1 MISKQVADRATAKG
15 RFFRMKKRI
24 LSSLLAMTMAALSI
38 TACGGAAETAPAS
51 ADSAAQ
57 TQEAAPAA
65 EALAEAP
72 AESADAASSEEP
84 VNLKWA
90 LWDVSS
96 TVYYQPLIDAYTA
109 EHPNVTV
116 EMVDLGSTDYST
128 VLGTQLSGAGSDFD
142 VVTVKDVPGYV
153 SLVNKGVLEPLNDRI
168 AADGVDLSAYNG
180 VTDQVT
186 IDGNLYELPF
196 RSDIWVLYYNKDIF
210 DAAGV
215 DYPTNDM
222 TWDEYDKLA
231 RSVTDTTA
239 GSEIY
244 GAHYHTWRST
254 IQLDGIL
261 DGKNTIVDGAY
272 EFTKPYYEMVLN
284 QQKDGVCMDYA
295 TLKTQGLHY
304 SAAFAQGNVATMNMG
319 SWFIATLIQK
329 IKDGEYT
336 DCTNWGMVKYPHAEG
351 VEAGSTLSTITAL
364 AVPTSAPNKDAAWDF
379 VKFVSGEQGAEV
391 MASTGNIPAM
401 TNDKIVDLIASMDG
415 FPTDEAS
422 KEALVT
428 SHTYLEMPANDKSS
442 EIETVLNEQHDLIMN
457 EEVSVDDGIAA
468 MNEGVSAI
476 LAQ

>member
-1 MISKQVADRATAKG
+1 
-15 RFFRMKKRI
+15 MKKRI
-24 LSSLLAMTMAALSI
+24 LSSLLAMTMVVASI
-38 TACGGAAETAPAS
+38 TACG
-51 ADSAAQ
+51 SAAQ
-57 TQEAAPAA
+57 TEAPAADTQTQTEEKTEAPAA
-65 EALAEAP
+65 EAQTAEAP
-72 AESADAASSEEP
+72 AAEETASDEP

-109 EHPNVTV
+109 AHPNVSI

-142 VVTVKDVPGYV
+142 VVTIKDVPGYV
-153 SLVNKGVLEPLNDRI
+153 SLVNKGVLEPLNPMID
-168 AADGVDLSAYNG
+168 ADGVDLSLYNG

-196 RSDIWVLYYNKDIF
+196 RSDIWVLFYNKDIF
-210 DAAGV
+210 DKAGV
-215 DYPTNDM
+215 AYPTNDM

-231 RSVTDTTA
+231 RSVTDTTPGA
-239 GSEIY
+239 EVYGS
-244 GAHYHTWRST
+244 HYHTWRST

-261 DGKNTIVDGAY
+261 DGKHTIVDGEY
-272 EFTKPYYEMVLN
+272 DFTKPYYEMVLN

-336 DCTNWGMVKYPHAEG
+336 DCTNWGIVKYPHADG

-364 AVPTSAPNKDAAWDF
+364 AIPTSAPNKDAAWDF
-379 VKFVSGEQGAEV
+379 VKFVSGAEGAEV

-401 TNDKIVDLIASMDG
+401 TNKTIVDIIASMDG
-415 FPTDEAS
+415 FPTDDAS
-422 KEALVT
+422 KEALIT

-457 EEVSVDDGIAA
+457 EEVSVDDGIKA
-468 MNEGVSAI
+468 MNEGVQAV

>member
-1 MISKQVADRATAKG
+1 
-15 RFFRMKKRI
+15 MKKRI
-24 LSSLLAMTMAALSI
+24 LSTILAMAMVVANI
-38 TACGGAAETAPAS
+38 TACG
-51 ADSAAQ
+51 SAAQ
-57 TQEAAPAA
+57 TAPAEPAQTETTEAPAA
-65 EALAEAP
+65 EAPAAEAP
-72 AESADAASSEEP
+72 AAEASDEP

-109 EHPNVTV
+109 AHPNVTI

-128 VLGTQLSGAGSDFD
+128 VLGTQLSGSGSDFD
-142 VVTVKDVPGYV
+142 VVTIKDVPGYV
-153 SLVNKGVLEPLNDRI
+153 SLVNKGVLESLNDRI
-168 AADGVDLSAYNG
+168 SADGVDLSLYNG

-196 RSDIWVLYYNKDIF
+196 RSDIWVLFYNKDVF

-222 TWDEYDKLA
+222 TWEEYDALA
-231 RSVTDTTA
+231 RSVTDTTP
-239 GSEIY
+239 GSEVY

-254 IQLDGIL
+254 IQLMGIL
-261 DGKNTIVDGAY
+261 DGKHTAVDGEY
-272 EFTKPYYEMVLN
+272 DFTKPYYEMVLA

-304 SAAFAQGNVATMNMG
+304 SAAFAQGNVATLNMG

-336 DCTNWGMVKYPHAEG
+336 DCTNWGIVKYPHAAG
-351 VEAGSTLSTITAL
+351 VEPGSTLSTITGL

-379 VKFVSGEQGAEV
+379 VKFVSGSEGAEV

-401 TNDKIVDLIASMDG
+401 TNDKIVDLISSMDG
-415 FPTDEAS
+415 FPTDAAS

-442 EIETVLNEQHDLIMN
+442 EIETVLNGQHDLIMN
-457 EEVSVDDGIAA
+457 EETSVDDAIAA
-468 MNEGVSAI
+468 MNEGVQAI

>member
-1 MISKQVADRATAKG
+1 
-15 RFFRMKKRI
+15 MKKRI

-51 ADSAAQ
+51 TDSAAQ

-65 EALAEAP
+65 EAPAEAP